1 MTVDVSLDHM
11 AWVVSVKFLHC
22 FFSPFPYCTLC
33 KEVAPCSPHLKG
45 NYVPSPWGQ
54 GIFKI
59 NWNSSINVHSPCS
72 FIHSFIYRRMDS
84 CHLYYTS
91 GYNPWLFIF
100 VSSNF
105 PFLAI
110 ESSFNWFLYPF
121 HILRQYNLV
130 STFYFQ
136 TLDFRVILYIP
147 CSSSRICH
155 FSMKTWLTLLKTD
168 VRNQDLC
175 ARCAHLY

>member
-84 CHLYYTS
+84 YVIYIILQVIIHDY
-91 GYNPWLFIF
+91 LFLLAQIF
-100 VSSNF
+100 RFWPLKALSIDSCIAFTYSVS
-105 PFLAI
+105 I
-110 ESSFNWFLYPF
+110 
-121 HILRQYNLV
+121 
-130 STFYFQ
+130 T
-136 TLDFRVILYIP
+136 
-147 CSSSRICH
+147 
-155 FSMKTWLTLLKTD
+155 
-168 VRNQDLC
+168 
-175 ARCAHLY
+175 